1 MSTPRGKKN
10 LLTYIKTLQAKQNF
24 VDREVKITISEQK
37 QNPFFHQEE
46 EDDPRLVSDLVKEY
60 SDL

>member
-10 LLTYIKTLQAKQNF
+10 LQTYIKTLQAKQNF

-37 QNPFFHQEE
+37 QNPFSHQEE
-46 EDDPRLVSDLVKEY
+46 EEDPRLVSDLVKEY

>member
-10 LLTYIKTLQAKQNF
+10 LQTYIKTLQAKQNF

-37 QNPFFHQEE
+37 QNLFFHQEE

-60 SDL
+60 LDL